1 MASKSLAILIGAGAS
16 YGAWQRG
23 VLRPPLGD
31 ALFAALED
39 RFPETW
45 GNLNARQREAFTE
58 SDSGL
63 GFEHGMQA
71 IWDQE
76 MQGLPTAVPVQSLL
90 TDMAVYFA
98 EFRPPADGD
107 DCYSKLIGCLRDRD
121 LIGERLA
128 VASLNYEV
136 LFDLAAVGVG
146 VGVSAKPLP
155 PARGGITVWKPHGAC
170 NLVPEPVVAGNWQN
184 IGVFRSPNMLV
195 GGKVVAIPPRRV
207 IELYASQRNIPP
219 AMSLYAP
226 GKHSP
231 VAPDYIE
238 EARRQWSEWARRAE
252 TVIAIGV
259 RYVPDDG
266 HIWNDVIR
274 GTSDVWYL
282 GDDMSADKLSEQLGG
297 RLVHLGSYFRESL
310 PDLVSRIQH
319 LM

>member
-1 MASKSLAILIGAGAS
+1 MASKSIAILIGAGAS
-16 YGAWQRG
+16 HGAWDG
-23 VLRPPLGD
+23 GIPRPPLGN

-39 RFPETW
+39 RFPDTW
-45 GNLNARQREAFTE
+45 GNLNARQREGFTE

-63 GFEHGMQA
+63 GFEAGMQA
-71 IWDQE
+71 VWDQE
-76 MQGLPTAVPVQSLL
+76 MQGLSTAVTVQSLL
-90 TDMAVYFA
+90 TNMAVYFA
-98 EFRPPADGD
+98 EFRPPADAN
-107 DCYSKLIGCLRDRD
+107 DCYSKLIICLRDCD

-170 NLVPEPVVAGNWQN
+170 NLVPEPVVAGNWQHME
-184 IGVFRSPNMLV
+184 VFRSPNMLV

-207 IELYASQRNIPP
+207 IELYASQQNIPP

-238 EARRQWSEWARRAE
+238 EARRQWNEWAARAK

-266 HIWNDVIR
+266 HIWNGVIR
-274 GTSDVWYL
+274 GTSHVWYL
-282 GDDMSADKLSEQLGG
+282 GDDLSAEQLTHQLGG
-297 RLVHLGSYFRESL
+297 RFDRLGRHFHESL
-310 PDLVSRIQH
+310 PDLVNRVQH
-319 LM
+319 LL